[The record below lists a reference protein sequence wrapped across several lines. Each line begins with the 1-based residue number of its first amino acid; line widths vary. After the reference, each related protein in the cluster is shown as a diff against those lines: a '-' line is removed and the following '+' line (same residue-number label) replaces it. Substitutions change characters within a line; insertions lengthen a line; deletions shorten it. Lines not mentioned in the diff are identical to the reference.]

1 MAVARA
7 KATGL
12 DLVVAGRDE
21 AKLAN
26 FASEWGVAHRVF
38 ARWRGVPF
46 YFRAGKCLPVT
57 CTGIVIRL
65 RQPPTMYE
73 GFDLKMNHCRLES
86 VRTSPLPSA

>member
-26 FASEWGVAHRVF
+26 FAGEWGVPHRVF
-38 ARWRGVPF
+38 ALDD
-46 YFRAGKCLPVT
+46 ADA
-57 CTGIVIRL
+57 IREAL
-65 RQPPTMYE
+65 ADVAVLLNCAATDSR
-73 GFDLKMNHCRLES
+73 
-86 VRTSPLPSA
+86 